1 MTTATGG
8 RGWRETGAVGS
19 WVGWWREVHPGGD
32 GREAGGIFSYSALS
46 LAFFKKRK
54 RNIPIYTC
62 KHISISI

>member
-1 MTTATGG
+1 MERNRRGG
-8 RGWRETGAVGS
+8 ELGGLYP
-19 WVGWWREVHPGGD
+19 EVHPGGD